1 MSSTS
6 RQLPGD
12 PRSHGDVTVRRW
24 QADDAQALNDAIAAS
39 REHLL
44 PWMPWAAAAPDT
56 LERRRERI
64 AEWEREW
71 LAGGDCV
78 YGIFVGG
85 AVAGGSGLH
94 RRLGPDGLEI
104 GYWLASQF
112 TGRGVMTVAGGLL
125 TDAAFS
131 VPEVAL
137 VEIHHDKANLPSAGV
152 PRRLGYTLIAELERP
167 AQAPAD
173 IGIGWHWRITREQW
187 ADRARGAGR

>member
-1 MSSTS
+1 
-6 RQLPGD
+6 
-12 PRSHGDVTVRRW
+12 VTVRRW

-44 PWMPWAAAAPDT
+44 PWMPWASGAPDT
-56 LERRRERI
+56 LERRRARI

-104 GYWLASQF
+104 GYWLAADF

-152 PRRLGYTLIAELERP
+152 PRRLGYTLVAEVQEP
-167 AQAPAD
+167 AEAPAEV
-173 IGIGWHWRITREQW
+173 GIGCHWRITRAQW
-187 ADRARGAGR
+187 ADGAGGAWR